1 MSPRDIGQQ
10 RALIVSSDPIET
22 LDLVEYLRARGWA
35 SPVVVG
41 MAQEALNAIET
52 RTEHFALLLLAV
64 SPTHPASGA
73 IIRRCRSDGSSDG
86 SAVVLF
92 DGAHSL
98 ADQGSVAVVDR
109 PFTDRDLDAALAM
122 LGCLPV

>member
-73 IIRRCRSDGSSDG
+73 IIRRCRSDGS
-86 SAVVLF
+86 AVVLF